1 MKTILLK
8 FAGPLQSWGT
18 SSHFDI
24 RHTDMYPAKSAVLG
38 LVAAALGWRRDDARI
53 EETLNK
59 FSFAVRVDQPGSILE
74 DYHTARRLDIKNCIY
89 VTKRY
94 YLQDAVFVVALGI
107 ADSIEA
113 DKIVAALKSPYFQ
126 PYMGR
131 RALPLPLDFVL
142 AVVEEEPLTVLRTYP
157 WQAAKWYQQRAAKHS
172 EDRKRLSIFSD
183 QAIAGSVSLM
193 RRDQVVSLAATG
205 RRYLPRLEYKSVC
218 EIAIPKLET
227 EHDAF
232 AALGGA

>member
-8 FAGPLQSWGT
+8 FSGPLQAWGT

-38 LVAAALGWRRDDARI
+38 LVAAALGWRRDDDRI
-53 EETLNK
+53 GALNK

-89 VTKRY
+89 VTQRY

-107 ADSIEA
+107 DDSIEA
-113 DKIVAALKSPYFQ
+113 DKIVQALQKPYFQ

-142 AVVEEEPLTVLRTYP
+142 AVVEEDPLTVLRTYP
-157 WQAAKWYQQRAAKHS
+157 WQAAKWYQRRVAKHS
-172 EDRKRLSIFSD
+172 EDRKRLSIFLD

-193 RRDQVVSLAATG
+193 RRDQVVALAATG
-205 RRYLPRLEYKSVC
+205 RRYLPRLKYKSVC
-218 EIAIPKLET
+218 EIAIPKLEN

>member
-8 FAGPLQSWGT
+8 FSGPLQAWGT

-38 LVAAALGWRRDDARI
+38 LVAAALGWRRDDDRI
-53 EETLNK
+53 GALNK

-74 DYHTARRLDIKNCIY
+74 DYHIARRLDIKNCIY
-89 VTKRY
+89 VTQRY

-107 ADSIEA
+107 DDSIEA
-113 DKIVAALKSPYFQ
+113 DKIVQALQKPYFQ
-126 PYMGR
+126 LYMGR

-142 AVVEEEPLTVLRTYP
+142 AVVEEDPLTALRTYP
-157 WQAAKWYQQRAAKHS
+157 WQAAKWYQRRVAKHS

-193 RRDQVVSLAATG
+193 RRDQVVALAATG
-205 RRYLPRLEYKSVC
+205 RRYLPRLEYKSVW
-218 EIAIPKLET
+218 EIAIPKLEN

-232 AALGGA
+232 TAFGGA

>member
-8 FAGPLQSWGT
+8 FSGPLQAWGT

-38 LVAAALGWRRDDARI
+38 LVAAALGWRRDDDRI
-53 EETLNK
+53 GALNK

-89 VTKRY
+89 VTQRY

-107 ADSIEA
+107 DDSIEA
-113 DKIVAALKSPYFQ
+113 DKIVQALQKPYFQ

-142 AVVEEEPLTVLRTYP
+142 AVVEEDPLTALRTYP
-157 WQAAKWYQQRAAKHS
+157 WQAAKWYQRRVAKHS

-193 RRDQVVSLAATG
+193 RRDKVVALAATG

-218 EIAIPKLET
+218 EIAIPKLEN

-232 AALGGA
+232 TAFGGA